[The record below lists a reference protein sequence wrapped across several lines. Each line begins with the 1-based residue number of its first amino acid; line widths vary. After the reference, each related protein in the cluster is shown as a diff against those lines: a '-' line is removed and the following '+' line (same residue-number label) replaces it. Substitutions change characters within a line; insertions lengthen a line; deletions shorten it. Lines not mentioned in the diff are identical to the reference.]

1 MDKIITA
8 FIRHSI
14 ECRHAGLTQDS
25 PILIRDGH
33 NFLLF
38 NLRLDGRR
46 LYIDG
51 RLLDY
56 RGDYIKTSSLLLME
70 AGSTWVCTKPWNL
83 FLRELD
89 IEREFPEFNS
99 GVESQILSLV
109 EYLRK

>member
-1 MDKIITA
+1 MNKIITA
-8 FIRHSI
+8 YIRHSI
-14 ECRHAGLTQDS
+14 KCRHAGLTQDS

-33 NFLLF
+33 NNLLF
-38 NLRLDGRR
+38 NLRIEGRR

-56 RGDYIKTSSLLLME
+56 RGDHIKTSSLLLME
-70 AGSTWVCTKPWNL
+70 AGITWICVKPWNL

-89 IEREFPEFNS
+89 VEREFPDFQS